1 MPKKVVILWQKDLQT
16 QAKNAELM
24 TTKKGM
30 EPTIL
35 DPRQT
40 LMTSQPQQTWTNA
53 KILISGWKWIS
64 NFVLMSKI

>member
-1 MPKKVVILWQKDLQT
+1 MILVPIISDKSINLKWKIMPKKVVILWQKDLQT

-40 LMTSQPQQTWTNA
+40 LMTSQPQQT
-53 KILISGWKWIS
+53 
-64 NFVLMSKI
+64 